1 MLAHPDVCSLMN
13 TKQLHEK
20 KRNDTENVKEEKEKG
35 KKKKT
40 IFFCSKLPGTPT
52 SLSKVRRSTTRPRR
66 QNMRPGLEVCQ
77 FPELGRK
84 CIKKK

>member
-35 KKKKT
+35 KKRFHFLLLQAAWNPDLIIK
-40 IFFCSKLPGTPT
+40 SPT
-52 SLSKVRRSTTRPRR
+52 LYH
-66 QNMRPGLEVCQ
+66 
-77 FPELGRK
+77 
-84 CIKKK
+84 